1 MSSKTL
7 DDYFMYISYS
17 MLFATWGWFSLVT
30 FMNIKE
36 FYDSSFTAVII
47 SLVYPPA
54 ILVLI
59 FAGISIIVVR
69 GNIRMSAVSKI
80 GTNDSWDVAETFE
93 MVNMFNDIGD

>member
-1 MSSKTL
+1 MSSKTFY
-7 DDYFMYISYS
+7 DYFTYISYS
-17 MLFATWGWFSLVT
+17 MIFATWGWFSFVT

-47 SLVYPPA
+47 SLVMPPA
-54 ILVLI
+54 LMVLVI
-59 FAGISIIVVR
+59 AGIGIVF
-69 GNIRMSAVSKI
+69 IRVDTRVSAISKI